1 MKKIDPE
8 KKKKA
13 KKVAKGLLIFG
24 AGATIAV
31 GGIAARNA
39 LISYGI
45 KKFENGR
52 KFAQDELRDF
62 NYCRIKHDVT
72 DGFISM
78 AVKDSY
84 TPGIIPKIG
93 SGRNGVEKFS
103 HIVGE
108 PNKLEFVKRLCK
120 DDALKEQIK
129 LIATAEK
136 LEDVKTF

>member
-13 KKVAKGLLIFG
+13 KKIAKGLLIFG

-31 GGIAARNA
+31 GGLAVAAKVDSMKTMAFGRGYDQA
-39 LISYGI
+39 
-45 KKFENGR
+45 KKDL
-52 KFAQDELRDF
+52 ADF
-62 NYCRIKHDVT
+62 NYCHIKHDVT
-72 DGFISM
+72 DGFIAM
-78 AVKDSY
+78 AIKDSY
-84 TPGIIPKIG
+84 TPGLIPKIV
-93 SGRNGVEKFS
+93 SNRNGVEKVS

-108 PNKLEFVKRLCK
+108 PNKLEFIKRLCI

>member
-13 KKVAKGLLIFG
+13 KKAGKYLLIFG
-24 AGATIAV
+24 AGATIAI

-45 KKFENGR
+45 KKFEKGR
-52 KFAQDELRDF
+52 RFAQDELRDF
-62 NYCRIKHDVT
+62 NYCHIKHDVT

-78 AVKDSY
+78 ALKDSY
-84 TPGIIPKIG
+84 TPGLIPKIG
-93 SGRNGVEKFS
+93 SNRNGVDKFS

-136 LEDVKTF
+136 LDDVKAF